1 MTDTD
6 IRNVGGPDGVASEAT
21 LMRLVELTRSMQR
34 GTNAAA
40 QAEARLRK
48 AHNDSVAKGTKELGL
63 LGKAADLAGK
73 GLNKYANVLQH
84 GVSGVSDFS
93 KYILGSN
100 SALQRLVEYA
110 DQSTHQFRELSQVG
124 AGFSNSIFEMNKV
137 AATSGMAMTQFY
149 ETISGNSEVLRM
161 LGGTVT
167 DGAKRFSE
175 ISKGIR
181 QSDLG
186 QRLLQLGFTAQDIN
200 EGFLSYSNNMQRQGL
215 LQRMSNA
222 ELIEGSANYLKE
234 IDLLAKATGKN
245 RQELLN
251 QTSELQNSAAFQAL
265 QARAS
270 ADGAG
275 QLERNMASLASFLP
289 GFTGDIMDMASGL
302 RGSQLEIGLSQ
313 SAAGQQMVNLIRN
326 MEGMSNTEFLR
337 NMQELGPLIG
347 NTVAAMDPAQ
357 IRALRTQGSPLA
369 ALFDAMPAFRA
380 MANIDPDAAEKEQ
393 EQRNKLTELFAGF
406 SDAIS
411 RLSSFI
417 LEEFLNSE
425 TFESLRRIGNS
436 LSETFRQLF
445 GEQGE
450 SGAFANASTG
460 IKNFT
465 TTIDTWFVENITQP
479 LQAFIDDFN
488 NFSAEG
494 GTPLEFLKMKV
505 TEAGNAIADYLLGP
519 IESEPGGPN
528 RGQRAGGILKKI
540 TDGIANAFSGDGASN
555 FLTSISDSIK
565 GVYEKLTA
573 DGTFISDVTKSV
585 TDIFTNLTSDQGFI
599 TNISNAVTKIF
610 TDLTSDQGFITKIND
625 AISSIFSDQG
635 VISSVSTAFSDFMKN
650 NTVIQAMSDA
660 ISNAMDTV
668 ETSLRD
674 WLGMSPGETFTQK
687 ITSLVTDLTNSILDI
702 INEKIPTLIS
712 TAVSAAVRAVTGEG
726 RRNSVTGTP
735 DSAGAETILNDIQGD
750 GLLNFDDLAKFG
762 LYGLTDV
769 NEVGGQELVNKIF
782 AASGLDTGFWAGNT
796 QNPWSNNRSVG
807 DLSRALDELRIQ
819 NQQGTIS
826 NEALELLGQLNAA
839 LPNKRV
845 GTLRAT
851 GNPFEQKDGLQF
863 VHRGEQII
871 PAGEANMTRQSDV
884 VAAINRLNTTTMQ
897 LLAATNQTNR
907 GVRGI
912 SNDFLKGALT
922 V

>member
-1 MTDTD
+1 VAETE

-34 GTNAAA
+34 NTNAAS

-48 AHNDSVAKGTKELGL
+48 AHNDAVAKGTKELGL

-73 GLNKYANVLQH
+73 GLNKYASVLQH

-245 RQELLN
+245 REELLN

-313 SAAGQQMVNLIRN
+313 SAAGQQMVDLIRN

-337 NMQELGPLIG
+337 NMQQLGPLIG

-357 IRALRTQGSPLA
+357 IRALRAQGSPLA

-393 EQRNKLTELFAGF
+393 EQRSKLTELFAGF

-417 LEEFLNSE
+417 TESFLNSE
-425 TFESLRRIGNS
+425 TFQSLKKIGNS
-436 LSETFRQLF
+436 LSTTFKELF

-450 SGAFANASTG
+450 GGAFSNASTG

-465 TTIDTWFVENITQP
+465 TTVDKWFVDNITTP

-488 NFSAEG
+488 KFSADG
-494 GTPLEFLKMKV
+494 GTPLEFLKIKV

-519 IESEPGGPN
+519 IESEPGGTN

-540 TDGIANAFSGDGASN
+540 TDGIAKAFSGDGASN
-555 FLTSISDSIK
+555 FTTSISNSIK

-573 DGTFISDVTKSV
+573 DGTFVSNVSKSI
-585 TDIFTNLTSDQGFI
+585 TDIFTNLTGDEGFIANVSASVKKIFTDLTADQGFI
-599 TNISNAVTKIF
+599 TNVTTAVQDIF
-610 TDLTSDQGFITKIND
+610 KKLTD
-625 AISSIFSDQG
+625 
-635 VISSVSTAFSDFMKN
+635 SVD
-650 NTVIQAMSDA
+650 
-660 ISNAMDTV
+660 
-668 ETSLRD
+668 TSLRSF
-674 WLGMSPGETFTQK
+674 LGMSPGETFTQK
-687 ITSLVTDLTNSILDI
+687 LSTLVTDLTNKILDV
-702 INEKIPTLIS
+702 INVRIPELIS
-712 TAVSAAVRAVTGEG
+712 TAVAAAKTAVTGEG
-726 RRNSVTGTP
+726 ARKSVSGTP
-735 DSAGAETILNDIQGD
+735 DSAGAETILKDIQGD
-750 GLLNFDDLAKFG
+750 GLFNFDDLGILK
-762 LYGLTDV
+762 GLTRVED
-769 NEVGGQELVNKIF
+769 VGGQDLVNKLF
-782 AASGLDTGFWAGNT
+782 AASGLKANMMNVS
-796 QNPWSNNRSVG
+796 NPFSSNRNIG
-807 DLSRALDELRIQ
+807 DLDRALTALRRQ
-819 NQQGTIS
+819 NREGTIS
-826 NEALELLGQLNAA
+826 PQALELLGQLNAA
-839 LPNKRV
+839 IPTKRV

-851 GNPFEQKDGLQF
+851 GNPFEQKDGYQY
-863 VHRGEQII
+863 VHRGEQIV

>member
-337 NMQELGPLIG
+337 NMQQLGPLIG

-357 IRALRTQGSPLA
+357 IRALRAQGSPLA

-380 MANIDPDAAEKEQ
+380 MANIDPNAAEKEQ

-417 LEEFLNSE
+417 TEEFLNSE
-425 TFESLRRIGNS
+425 TFASLKRIGDS
-436 LSETFRQLF
+436 LSETFKQLF

-450 SGAFANASTG
+450 SGAFANASEG

-540 TDGIANAFSGDGASN
+540 TDGIATILTDESLIKTVKDGFHTIMDAAFHEVLDYTGFNTTNTEDGTIIDQFKKKVFGADALNAQGEIKS
-555 FLTSISDSIK
+555 FLDIFK
-565 GVYEKLTA
+565 EKLGLDTSSGLSILDQFKKKVFGA
-573 DGTFISDVTKSV
+573 DALNAQGEIKSFL
-585 TDIFTNLTSDQGFI
+585 DIFKEKLGFD
-599 TNISNAVTKIF
+599 TEEGADSLMTQLVTKIGEAF
-610 TDLTSDQGFITKIND
+610 NSMDFSAFDPLIGNLSYMFEGLILNLQRTLNNSGLLGDLAVGDSNLATREYDYLIRGLLEGRLSGDRRQE
-625 AISSIFSDQG
+625 AISGIEADRAA
-635 VISSVSTAFSDFMKN
+635 TLDALSDFVN
-650 NTVIQAMSDA
+650 SNFGIQQMYPKQQGENDVAYLQRLRS
-660 ISNAMDTV
+660 S
-668 ETSLRD
+668 SL
-674 WLGMSPGETFTQK
+674 LAEG
-687 ITSLVTDLTNSILDI
+687 
-702 INEKIPTLIS
+702 S
-712 TAVSAAVRAVTGEG
+712 T
-726 RRNSVTGTP
+726 
-735 DSAGAETILNDIQGD
+735 GAQL
-750 GLLNFDDLAKFG
+750 
-762 LYGLTDV
+762 
-769 NEVGGQELVNKIF
+769 
-782 AASGLDTGFWAGNT
+782 
-796 QNPWSNNRSVG
+796 
-807 DLSRALDELRIQ
+807 LDELTEIQ
-819 NQQGTIS
+819 NMLDSVPARRI
-826 NEALELLGQLNAA
+826 
-839 LPNKRV
+839 
-845 GTLRAT
+845 GTLRST
-851 GNPFEQKDGLQF
+851 GSPFVEKDGLQF

-871 PAGEANMTRQSDV
+871 PSGEVNQTRQSDV

>member
-1 MTDTD
+1 VADTE

-245 RQELLN
+245 REELLN

-313 SAAGQQMVNLIRN
+313 SAAGRQMVDLIRN

-337 NMQELGPLIG
+337 NMQQLGPLIG

-357 IRALRTQGSPLA
+357 MRALRAQGSPLA

-380 MANIDPDAAEKEQ
+380 MANIDPDAAKKEQ
-393 EQRNKLTELFAGF
+393 EQRDKLTSLFAGF

-417 LEEFLNSE
+417 TESFLNSE
-425 TFESLRRIGNS
+425 TFASLKRIGDS
-436 LSETFRQLF
+436 LSETFKQLF

-450 SGAFANASTG
+450 GGAFANASEG
-460 IKNFT
+460 IKSFT
-465 TTIDTWFVENITQP
+465 TTVDTWFVENITTP
-479 LQAFIDDFN
+479 LQEFIDDFN
-488 NFSAEG
+488 KFSADG
-494 GTPLEFLKMKV
+494 GTPLEFLKEKV

-528 RGQRAGGILKKI
+528 RGQRTGGILKKI

-555 FLTSISDSIK
+555 LLTSISDSIK

-573 DGTFISDVTKSV
+573 DGTFISDITKSV
-585 TDIFTNLTSDQGFI
+585 TEIFTNLTADEGFI
-599 TNISNAVTKIF
+599 TKISNAVTKIF

-650 NTVIQAMSDA
+650 NAVIKAMSDA

-668 ETSLRD
+668 ETSLRSF
-674 WLGMSPGETFTQK
+674 LGMSPGETFTEK
-687 ITSLVTDLTNSILDI
+687 LTSLVTDLTNSILDI
-702 INEKIPTLIS
+702 INQKIPTLIS
-712 TAVSAAVRAVTGEG
+712 TTIASVKNKVSEVVDDTTGG
-726 RRNSVTGTP
+726 LGGT
-735 DSAGAETILNDIQGD
+735 DLSETNLQASIQ
-750 GLLNFDDLAKFG
+750 KF
-762 LYGLTDV
+762 LTDPSSLDY
-769 NEVGGQELVNKIF
+769 GQR
-782 AASGLDTGFWAGNT
+782 
-796 QNPWSNNRSVG
+796 Q
-807 DLSRALDELRIQ
+807 DLIQTLREQ
-819 NQQGTIS
+819 MRQQGKDFSGGYMPGWLQGMVDLTNDTI
-826 NEALELLGQLNAA
+826 NWDALITKDSVIKNMIRESGNFPTSQSQPSMIPPTN
-839 LPNKRV
+839 RI
-845 GTLRAT
+845 GTLRST
-851 GNPFEQKDGLQF
+851 GNPFVEKDGLQF

-871 PAGEANMTRQSDV
+871 PSGEVNQTRQSDV